1 VAIAAKSQVCSSLR
15 APAINPHHSSNTGLL
30 IDLTSFRQPYSLIVM
45 PGVKGRR
52 IPGRPGR
59 FDPTI
64 PLHMTTRRKAAKST
78 PDTDM
83 YPDDEYDHD
92 ESRRTSFDDIS
103 VATPNSRFDS
113 EPPAKRQR
121 TVDPSPQ
128 RSTMSLLDQEEL
140 SMRAGKAS
148 SRLFDVGPDVAN
160 GSQTSSGGAFATQTD
175 VDVSQDSIDPH
186 VDNEEKHDEKHAP
199 SPDVPATEGGSG
211 RDETSIQPDK
221 DQDNETRRENEVA
234 NGADVEDEGAGAAT
248 DGYAQFGSVETNR
261 QENEAYQSVDES
273 DWTGV
278 VNPLPTARDFESR
291 DTSIESSTSDVQA
304 VRDLPL
310 PEMSTDATPMATR
323 QVSPATTAS
332 PAVGDLTPA
341 RTKPSNTMGLTNSED
356 DEDGEAD
363 DVEPATEFQDSMM
376 ENIDDDADVTRYA
389 EYEEDDAPVQ
399 KTTKRRF
406 AGGRRRAAHSNA
418 NVEAALRRQLEIKQF
433 YRQVTRSMKA
443 CLGELA
449 QITLDELEAEQQHH
463 AQVTEYESVIAELD
477 EQLAR
482 RKQQVLSAQRLN
494 HEQLSQ
500 RYEAERD
507 SRQNR
512 CRNFLVDIK
521 EQQLVNLEYNMLQ
534 VNRAKLRDEAKAG
547 HETDDED
554 GVIPRPKRTAYRFKR
569 SNALDLRYDSRS
581 RFTMETERRV
591 DDLQRRNDMWEAL
604 QAYAP
609 EAITTFTVMDSGARE
624 AAEEHRRNIQITSAL
639 ADVANEYERMH
650 NMPRPPKPP
659 PQPTAAELAPLNALA
674 ELAGKPAMR
683 SQRLQ
688 GMPMSSPSVPGF
700 PTQSPRQGRIPLPS
714 QSILERSA
722 AALPNHN
729 QGPFRRLA
737 IEQNRGP
744 AQGFGQFPIS
754 SLLSPSVRPS
764 EEAPVLP
771 TAGLPRGIESKS
783 TLAAKP
789 AEQTDNERIKHAP
802 IHPTPQT
809 LEPLLREILDSGAK
823 LNPDRACQIVDEVSR
838 RVGGHGLSDEEKQK
852 LRTQVIEQTAQHIS
866 AAQNNDNGDQ
876 ARRDAVSFLRAS
888 QRHIQF
894 TDLPP

>member
-1 VAIAAKSQVCSSLR
+1 
-15 APAINPHHSSNTGLL
+15 
-30 IDLTSFRQPYSLIVM
+30 M

-52 IPGRPGR
+52 VPGRPGR

-64 PLHMTTRRKAAKST
+64 PLHMTTRRKAAKTT

-83 YPDDEYDHD
+83 NPDDEYDHD
-92 ESRRTSFDDIS
+92 ESRRTSYDDIS

-121 TVDPSPQ
+121 TLDPSPQ
-128 RSTMSLLDQEEL
+128 RSTMSLVDQEEL
-140 SMRAGKAS
+140 LMRAGKGS
-148 SRLFDVGPDVAN
+148 SRLFDVGPDVPN
-160 GSQTSSGGAFATQTD
+160 GSQASSGGAFATQTD
-175 VDVSQDSIDPH
+175 VDISQDSIDLHP
-186 VDNEEKHDEKHAP
+186 DNEGTNGEKHAA
-199 SPDVPATEGGSG
+199 SPDVPATEGGSE
-211 RDETSIQPDK
+211 RDETSFRSDK
-221 DQDNETRRENEVA
+221 HQS
-234 NGADVEDEGAGAAT
+234 NGVQQEPEAASSAGVEAEGAG
-248 DGYAQFGSVETNR
+248 GFAQFGSVETHR
-261 QENEAYQSVDES
+261 QENDAYQSVDES

-278 VNPLPTARDFESR
+278 VNPLPTTRDFESR
-291 DTSIESSTSDVQA
+291 DASVESSTSDVQA
-304 VRDLPL
+304 VRDLPM

-341 RTKPSNTMGLTNSED
+341 RTKPSATMGLTNSED
-356 DEDGEAD
+356 DD
-363 DVEPATEFQDSMM
+363 DVEPATEFQDSIMM
-376 ENIDDDADVTRYA
+376 EDDMDATRYA
-389 EYEEDDAPVQ
+389 EEYEEDGAPVR
-399 KTTKRRF
+399 KTTKRKF
-406 AGGRRRAAHSNA
+406 AGGRRRAAHSNS

-463 AQVTEYESVIAELD
+463 TQVTEYDSVMAELD
-477 EQLAR
+477 AQLAR

-494 HEQLSQ
+494 HEQLLQ
-500 RYEAERD
+500 RYEAEKD

-581 RFTMETERRV
+581 RFTIETERRV

-604 QAYAP
+604 QKYAP
-609 EAITTFTVMDSGARE
+609 EAITTFTVMDSAARE
-624 AAEEHRRNIQITSAL
+624 AAEEHRRNVQITSAL
-639 ADVANEYERMH
+639 ADVAAEYDRLY
-650 NMPRPPKPP
+650 NMPRPPMPP

-674 ELAGKPAMR
+674 ELAIKPAMR
-683 SQRLQ
+683 SQRPQ
-688 GMPMSSPSVPGF
+688 AMPVSSPSMPGF

-714 QSILERSA
+714 QSILERPTA
-722 AALPNHN
+722 TQPNHN
-729 QGPFRRLA
+729 QSPFRRLA

-744 AQGFGQFPIS
+744 AHSFGQFPIS
-754 SLLSPSVRPS
+754 SLLSPSVRQP
-764 EEAPVLP
+764 EDAPALP
-771 TAGLPRGIESKS
+771 TAGLPRGVESKP

-789 AEQTDNERIKHAP
+789 AEQTNNERINNAP
-802 IHPTPQT
+802 SRLPPQP
-809 LEPLLREILDSGAK
+809 LEPILREILDSGGK
-823 LNPDRACQIVDEVSR
+823 LNPDRACQIVDEVARS
-838 RVGGHGLSDEEKQK
+838 VGGQGLSEADKQK
-852 LRTQVIEQTAQHIS
+852 LRTQVIEQTAQHAS
-866 AAQNNDNGDQ
+866 AAQKNDNGDQ
-876 ARRDAVSFLRAS
+876 ARRDAVS
-888 QRHIQF
+888 
-894 TDLPP
+894 

>member
-1 VAIAAKSQVCSSLR
+1 
-15 APAINPHHSSNTGLL
+15 
-30 IDLTSFRQPYSLIVM
+30 
-45 PGVKGRR
+45 
-52 IPGRPGR
+52 
-59 FDPTI
+59 
-64 PLHMTTRRKAAKST
+64 MTTRRKAAKST
-78 PDTDM
+78 PDMEM

-92 ESRRTSFDDIS
+92 ESRRTSYDDIS

-148 SRLFDVGPDVAN
+148 SRLFDVAPDVVT

-175 VDVSQDSIDPH
+175 IDVSQDSIDPRP
-186 VDNEEKHDEKHAP
+186 DNEEEVGEKHTA
-199 SPDVPATEGGSG
+199 STDVPATEGGSG
-211 RDETSIQPDK
+211 HDEASIQPDK
-221 DQDNETRRENEVA
+221 EQTNRMQEESEAA
-234 NGADVEDEGAGAAT
+234 NGADVEDEGAG
-248 DGYAQFGSVETNR
+248 GYAQSGSVETHR

-278 VNPLPTARDFESR
+278 VNPLPSARDFESR
-291 DTSIESSTSDVQA
+291 DASVESSTSDVQA
-304 VRDLPL
+304 VRDLPM

-341 RTKPSNTMGLTNSED
+341 RTKPSTNMGLTNSED

-363 DVEPATEFQDSMM
+363 DVEPAIEFQDSMM
-376 ENIDDDADVTRYA
+376 ENMEDDVDATRYA
-389 EYEEDDAPVQ
+389 EEYEEDDAPVQ

-463 AQVTEYESVIAELD
+463 TQVTEYDSVIAELD

-609 EAITTFTVMDSGARE
+609 EAITTFTIMDSGARE
-624 AAEEHRRNIQITSAL
+624 AAEENRRNIQITSAL
-639 ADVANEYERMH
+639 ADVAAEYDRMY
-650 NMPRPPKPP
+650 NMPRPPK
-659 PQPTAAELAPLNALA
+659 PTAAELAPLNALA
-674 ELAGKPAMR
+674 EVAGKPAMR
-683 SQRLQ
+683 SQRPQ
-688 GMPMSSPSVPGF
+688 GMPLSSPSMPGF

-722 AALPNHN
+722 ATQPNHN
-729 QGPFRRLA
+729 QSPFRRLA

-744 AQGFGQFPIS
+744 AQSFGQFPIS
-754 SLLSPSVRPS
+754 SLLSPSVRQS
-764 EEAPVLP
+764 EDAPPLP
-771 TAGLPRGIESKS
+771 TAGLPRGVESKP

-789 AEQTDNERIKHAP
+789 VEQADNERPKHAQP
-802 IHPTPQT
+802 HPPPSS
-809 LEPLLREILDSGAK
+809 LEPLLREILHGGAK
-823 LNPDRACQIVDEVSR
+823 LNPDRACQIVEEVAR
-838 RVGGHGLSDEEKQK
+838 GVGGQGLSDENKQQ
-852 LRTQVIEQTAQHIS
+852 LRTQVIEQTS
-866 AAQNNDNGDQ
+866 QNSDNGDQ
-876 ARRDAVSFLRAS
+876 ARRDAVSFIHTRQL
-888 QRHIQF
+888 HTQF
-894 TDLPP
+894 TNLLSFR

>member
-1 VAIAAKSQVCSSLR
+1 
-15 APAINPHHSSNTGLL
+15 
-30 IDLTSFRQPYSLIVM
+30 
-45 PGVKGRR
+45 
-52 IPGRPGR
+52 
-59 FDPTI
+59 
-64 PLHMTTRRKAAKST
+64 
-78 PDTDM
+78 
-83 YPDDEYDHD
+83 
-92 ESRRTSFDDIS
+92 
-103 VATPNSRFDS
+103 
-113 EPPAKRQR
+113 
-121 TVDPSPQ
+121 
-128 RSTMSLLDQEEL
+128 MSLLDQEEL

-186 VDNEEKHDEKHAP
+186 VDYEEKHDEKHAP

-291 DTSIESSTSDVQA
+291 DASIESSTSDVQA

-609 EAITTFTVMDSGARE
+609 EAITTFTVMDSAARE
-624 AAEEHRRNIQITSAL
+624 AAEEHRRNVQITSAL
-639 ADVANEYERMH
+639 ADVAAEYDRMY
-650 NMPRPPKPP
+650 NMPRPPMPP
-659 PQPTAAELAPLNALA
+659 PQPTAADLAPLNALA
-674 ELAGKPAMR
+674 ELAIKPAMR
-683 SQRLQ
+683 SQRSQ
-688 GMPMSSPSVPGF
+688 GMPVSSPSMPGF

-722 AALPNHN
+722 ATQPNHN
-729 QGPFRRLA
+729 QSPFRRLA

-754 SLLSPSVRPS
+754 SLLSPSVRQP
-764 EEAPVLP
+764 EDAPALP
-771 TAGLPRGIESKS
+771 TAGLPRVVESKP

-789 AEQTDNERIKHAP
+789 VEQKDNERIKNAP
-802 IHPTPQT
+802 SRLPPQP
-809 LEPLLREILDSGAK
+809 LEPILIVREILDSGAK
-823 LNPDRACQIVDEVSR
+823 LNPDRACQIVDEVAR
-838 RVGGHGLSDEEKQK
+838 RDGGPGLSDLDKQK
-852 LRTQVIEQTAQHIS
+852 LRTQVVEQIAQHAS
-866 AAQNNDNGDQ
+866 AVQNKDNGDQ
-876 ARRDAVSFLRAS
+876 ARRDAVSPFA
-888 QRHIQF
+888 QI
-894 TDLPP
+894 

>member
-1 VAIAAKSQVCSSLR
+1 
-15 APAINPHHSSNTGLL
+15 
-30 IDLTSFRQPYSLIVM
+30 M

-52 IPGRPGR
+52 VPGRPGR

-64 PLHMTTRRKAAKST
+64 PLHMTTRRKAAKTT
-78 PDTDM
+78 PDTEM
-83 YPDDEYDHD
+83 NPDDEYDHD
-92 ESRRTSFDDIS
+92 ESRRTSYDDIS

-148 SRLFDVGPDVAN
+148 SRLFDVAPDVAT
-160 GSQTSSGGAFATQTD
+160 GSQTSSGGAVATQTD
-175 VDVSQDSIDPH
+175 VDISQDSIDPRPE
-186 VDNEEKHDEKHAP
+186 NQETNGEKHDG
-199 SPDVPATEGGSG
+199 SLDVPATEAGSE
-211 RDETSIQPDK
+211 RDETSIRPDK
-221 DQDNETRRENEVA
+221 DQTNGMQPESEVT
-234 NGADVEDEGAGAAT
+234 NGAGVEDEGAG
-248 DGYAQFGSVETNR
+248 GYAQFGSVETHR

-291 DTSIESSTSDVQA
+291 DASVESSTSDVHA
-304 VRDLPL
+304 VRDLPM

-341 RTKPSNTMGLTNSED
+341 RTKPSTTMGLTNSED
-356 DEDGEAD
+356 DD
-363 DVEPATEFQDSMM
+363 DVEHATEFQDSMLENM
-376 ENIDDDADVTRYA
+376 EDDMDATRYA
-389 EYEEDDAPVQ
+389 EEYEEDGAPVQ
-399 KTTKRRF
+399 KTTKRKF

-463 AQVTEYESVIAELD
+463 TQVTEYDSVMAELD
-477 EQLAR
+477 AQLAR

-494 HEQLSQ
+494 HEQLLQ
-500 RYEAERD
+500 RYEAEKD

-609 EAITTFTVMDSGARE
+609 EAITTFTVMDSAARE
-624 AAEEHRRNIQITSAL
+624 AAEEHRRNVQITSAL
-639 ADVANEYERMH
+639 ADVAAEYDRMY
-650 NMPRPPKPP
+650 NMPRPPMPP
-659 PQPTAAELAPLNALA
+659 PQPTAADLAPLNALA
-674 ELAGKPAMR
+674 ELAIKPAMR
-683 SQRLQ
+683 SQRSQ
-688 GMPMSSPSVPGF
+688 GMPVSSPSMPGF

-722 AALPNHN
+722 ATQPNHN
-729 QGPFRRLA
+729 QSPFRRLA

-754 SLLSPSVRPS
+754 SLLSPSVRQP
-764 EEAPVLP
+764 EDAPALP
-771 TAGLPRGIESKS
+771 TAGLPRVVESKP

-789 AEQTDNERIKHAP
+789 VEQKDNERIKNAP
-802 IHPTPQT
+802 SRLPPQP
-809 LEPLLREILDSGAK
+809 LEPILIVREILDSGAK
-823 LNPDRACQIVDEVSR
+823 LNPDRACQIVDEVAR
-838 RVGGHGLSDEEKQK
+838 RDGGPGLSDLDKQK
-852 LRTQVIEQTAQHIS
+852 LRTQVVEQIAQHAS
-866 AAQNNDNGDQ
+866 AAQNKHNGDQ
-876 ARRDAVSFLRAS
+876 ARRDAVSSFA
-888 QRHIQF
+888 QI
-894 TDLPP
+894 